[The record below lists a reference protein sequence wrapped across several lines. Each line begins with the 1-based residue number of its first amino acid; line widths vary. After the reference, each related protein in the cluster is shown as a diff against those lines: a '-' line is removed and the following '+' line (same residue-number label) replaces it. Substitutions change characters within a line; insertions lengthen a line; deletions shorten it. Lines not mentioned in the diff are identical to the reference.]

1 MYKIIKGEKDFTWWF
16 FDDKDLI
23 IDDNLLLVNSDNGQE
38 FAKAVIT
45 GMVIKAVHDL
55 TELDMKDKFESIE
68 EVCEIFSNYYGKT
81 ITLDD
86 RVKIIRFRVEEILV

>member
-1 MYKIIKGEKDFTWWF
+1 
-16 FDDKDLI
+16 
-23 IDDNLLLVNSDNGQE
+23 
-38 FAKAVIT
+38 
-45 GMVIKAVHDL
+45 MVIKAVHDL

-86 RVKIIRFRVEEILV
+86 RVKIIRFRVEEILVQ